1 MIPLKLTLEGVYSYR
16 TRQIIDFQTLSEAG
30 LFGVFGSVGSGK
42 SAILESMTYAL
53 YGQIERLN
61 EKEQRGY
68 NIMNLQSSSLY
79 IDFEFNHNNEVYR
92 FTVTAKRH
100 KKDFNKVQS
109 PERSGYIKKDSQWV
123 PLPDEGIRGGIS
135 AEAVMGLSYEH
146 FRKTV
151 IIPQGKFQEF
161 IMLPPSGRT
170 GMIETLF
177 GLERFNLSS
186 KTSVLLARCR
196 EECSFLE
203 GKLDDL
209 QGLSPENLETMD
221 QELDLLNEVIIQ
233 KTSDRKKQADQ
244 LKELEEILS
253 LKQELSEIE
262 KDLLEMESRRDEI
275 RRKEEELV
283 QFRRLDRLFSQDLTR
298 QKELTRQNQEILQKK
313 EDLTSEIS
321 SAEQSLKKQEA
332 YWQRLLK
339 DQEQYG
345 DLIKT
350 RDSLESAVKY
360 KEMQELKERSVL
372 VLKEL
377 EQSMKGLES
386 EHNEMILHLE
396 NLDQEIVSIEEKVET
411 GEQIKPLQDW
421 YSRSSFLKE
430 RLLNQNENIKET
442 QEQKRSSLSRLKELI
457 PDVRIQPEDTASIL
471 KEKLMEV
478 LQKEADEL
486 EKKRNSLEERKG
498 RQYHLKLLAEMAES
512 LQEGKPCP
520 LCGATHHPEV
530 ISTAQEAS
538 IDEAEEVLRV
548 SQNEVQTKK
557 EGILEVL
564 NRLEHLESEE
574 EKQQAL
580 LKNMKAEKMTL
591 NNEFIWKDYDR
602 DNKDQLLQLE
612 KDLAASK
619 NRLKDLRKKRRAL
632 EQKTRESGSK
642 LHNRENEKTKIHAEL
657 KSITLQMRTLESK
670 IIPEHRQE
678 LPSGQLEDL
687 NTRLE
692 DLNRDYQS
700 LKSSRRAKEEEL
712 QILRNEK
719 YSLEISLQNNRKEKS
734 LLEQS
739 IAEKMQS
746 EESPSLERIEKILS
760 QPPDD
765 EKERKII
772 ETYYNAVQLLGE
784 KKKKITVAL
793 QGKNEIQAD
802 PLELKNSLNE
812 LEFSIL
818 QDQRRVGALKT
829 QREDLKIK
837 LDQKRTLALS
847 LEKQKI
853 RLDNL
858 KEMASLFKGRK
869 FVEFIAAVYLN
880 ELCQLAN
887 IRFSSMSNRSLEL
900 VFQDN
905 QILVRDFLNEG
916 RLRHIKTLSGG
927 QTFQAALCL
936 ALALAEQ
943 TGRGKGSFFFLDEGF
958 GSLDSASLETV
969 MASLRQLSREGR
981 IIGLISHVE
990 DLQQDL
996 DVWLRVSR
1004 DDELGSRIQSSW
1016 KRKEEA

>member
-1 MIPLKLTLEGVYSYR
+1 
-16 TRQIIDFQTLSEAG
+16 
-30 LFGVFGSVGSGK
+30 
-42 SAILESMTYAL
+42 
-53 YGQIERLN
+53 
-61 EKEQRGY
+61 
-68 NIMNLQSSSLY
+68 
-79 IDFEFNHNNEVYR
+79 
-92 FTVTAKRH
+92 
-100 KKDFNKVQS
+100 
-109 PERSGYIKKDSQWV
+109 
-123 PLPDEGIRGGIS
+123 
-135 AEAVMGLSYEH
+135 
-146 FRKTV
+146 
-151 IIPQGKFQEF
+151 
-161 IMLPPSGRT
+161 
-170 GMIETLF
+170 
-177 GLERFNLSS
+177 
-186 KTSVLLARCR
+186 
-196 EECSFLE
+196 
-203 GKLDDL
+203 
-209 QGLSPENLETMD
+209 
-221 QELDLLNEVIIQ
+221 
-233 KTSDRKKQADQ
+233 
-244 LKELEEILS
+244 
-253 LKQELSEIE
+253 
-262 KDLLEMESRRDEI
+262 
-275 RRKEEELV
+275 
-283 QFRRLDRLFSQDLTR
+283 
-298 QKELTRQNQEILQKK
+298 
-313 EDLTSEIS
+313 
-321 SAEQSLKKQEA
+321 
-332 YWQRLLK
+332 
-339 DQEQYG
+339 
-345 DLIKT
+345 
-350 RDSLESAVKY
+350 VKY
-360 KEMQELKERSVL
+360 KEIQELKERSVL

-377 EQSMKGLES
+377 EQSIKGLES

-396 NLDQEIVSIEEKVET
+396 NLDQEIVSIEEKVEA

-421 YSRSSFLKE
+421 YRRSDFLKE
-430 RLLNQNENIKET
+430 RLLNQDENIRDTK
-442 QEQKRSSLSRLKELI
+442 EQKISSLSRLKELI
-457 PDVRIQPEDTASIL
+457 PDVRIQPEDSASIL
-471 KEKLMEV
+471 KEKLMAV

-486 EKKRNSLEERKG
+486 DKKRSSLEERKG

-520 LCGATHHPEV
+520 LCGATEHPEV

-580 LKNMKAEKMTL
+580 LKNMQAEKMTL

-602 DNKDQLLQLE
+602 ENKDQLLQLE

-619 NRLKDLRKKRRAL
+619 NRLKDLREKRRAL
-632 EQKTRESGSK
+632 EQETRESGSK

-657 KSITLQMRTLESK
+657 KSITLQMETLESK
-670 IIPEHRQE
+670 IIPEHKQE

-692 DLNRDYQS
+692 DLNRDYQN
-700 LKSSRRAKEEEL
+700 LKSSRKAKEEEL
-712 QILRNEK
+712 QILRNEE

-746 EESPSLERIEKILS
+746 EETPGLERIEKILS

-784 KKKKITVAL
+784 KKTKITEAL

-802 PLELKNSLNE
+802 PLELKNGLNE
-812 LEFSIL
+812 LELSIQ

-829 QREDLKIK
+829 QREDLKTK

-869 FVEFIAAVYLN
+869 FVEFIAAVYLS